1 MSVMEKLTAVAENV
15 PLVYAAGK
23 KDCEGRHFVTT
34 VTGGGGRA
42 LEFSVPF
49 TPDCIS
55 VFCYDPR
62 AVAQSGAVLQFC
74 ADQRGLCNVA
84 GVIMSARE
92 GSPYHAALT
101 HGGLQTRLTVAGGK
115 VTVKDLPSTLG
126 ATHGVFPLGLSYVA
140 MAQKYTEQT
149 DLERLTAFMQAL
161 AGKSGTFTL
170 SKELVT
176 EVFHGADTENTA
188 TGESMNE
195 DWNALKRQYA
205 ANCTIALA

>member
-1 MSVMEKLTAVAENV
+1 MSVMEKLTAVADRV
-15 PLVYAAGK
+15 PLHYAAGK

-34 VTGGGGRA
+34 VTGDDGRT

-49 TPDCIS
+49 TPDFVSIA
-55 VFCYDPR
+55 CYDPR
-62 AVAQSGAVLQFC
+62 SVAQTGAVIQFC
-74 ADQRGLCNVA
+74 VDRRALSNLA
-84 GVIMSARE
+84 GFALSGRE
-92 GSPYHAALT
+92 LTPYYAGLT
-101 HGGLQTRLTVAGGK
+101 HSGLQTRLFFADGK
-115 VTVKDLPSTLG
+115 VTVKDLPSTQG
-126 ATHGVFPLGLSYVA
+126 ATKASFAKELTYVVV
-140 MAQKYTEQT
+140 AQKYTEQT

-170 SKELVT
+170 SKKLVT
-176 EVFHGADTENTA
+176 EVFTGADEEDPD